1 MLTFQHISTKRASDM
16 KLVDILKEY
25 FPRLKENTMKTLEH
39 YRYILRKRNYLIV
52 YKVYEETVEQSANI
66 YSY

>member
-1 MLTFQHISTKRASDM
+1 M

-39 YRYILRKRNYLIV
+39 CRYILRKRNYLIV